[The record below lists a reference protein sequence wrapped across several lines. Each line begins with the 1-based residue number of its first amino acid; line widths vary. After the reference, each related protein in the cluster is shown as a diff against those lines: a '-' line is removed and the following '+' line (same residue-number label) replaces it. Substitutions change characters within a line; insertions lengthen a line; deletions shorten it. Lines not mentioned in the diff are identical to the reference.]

1 MGVFF
6 ALVILAGT
14 PTDWDVARATVHE
27 MLEDMEGMGGIKSVI
42 LYDARYS
49 SNDAGYL
56 LRTELTDVLKEKG
69 IEVYLSAPLG
79 EEPEIEVRY
88 LINELRVVHK
98 RSYRKL
104 LLGPR
109 MIERWVQADV
119 EITVLNDNQVVSQKH
134 LAAESKS
141 VFPEKELDM
150 VRSPLTEE
158 YYTSS
163 SAGSLWEPLVV
174 TALVGALIYI
184 FYAPKD

>member
-6 ALVILAGT
+6 VLFTMTGT

-27 MLEDMEGMGGIKSVI
+27 MLKDLEIKEEVQCVI

-56 LRTELTDVLKEKG
+56 LRTELTDVLKARG
-69 IEVYLSAPLG
+69 IDVYLSAPLG

-104 LLGPR
+104 LVGPK

-119 EITVLNDNQVVSQKH
+119 EITVLRDNQVISQQH
-134 LAAESKS
+134 LAAASKS

-174 TALVGALIYI
+174 TALVGTLIYI